1 MDFKINDTVY
11 IKSYY
16 EKSIYREYIIKFLN
30 KEYAILG
37 CKCKTNCFDFK
48 KIPLKHLTKEVNKI
62 EETEQINKGD
72 FVKCIIDNIHIEEGV
87 VIETYKNF
95 VLVLIGLKRKKV
107 SKNRVIVLNN

>member
-1 MDFKINDTVY
+1 MEKFKIGDNVY

-16 EKSIYREYIIKFLN
+16 EKSSYKPYVIKFLN
-30 KEYAILG
+30 EKYAIINNKHG
-37 CKCKTNCFDFK
+37 GYDFK
-48 KIPLKHLTKEVNKI
+48 KIPLKNLTKQVKNS
-62 EETEQINKGD
+62 EETEKIVKGD
-72 FVKCIIDNIHIEEGV
+72 FVKCIIDNIHIEEGI